1 MKSRRRL
8 FVAAVLGGLLSA
20 GATGQTPQKSANR
33 EPPLAAGQGRIYF
46 YRTSTRAPLVRPAV
60 KLNGEAVGSAEP
72 KAAFFVDRNPGDYA
86 IEASTGEKKL
96 WLSLAAGE
104 AMFVRLQVT
113 FGVIGGSVVPELVSR
128 ETGRSEM
135 KVLAPASPGAKP

>member
-1 MKSRRRL
+1 MQSRRRL
-8 FVAAVLGGLLSA
+8 FVVALLGGLLSA
-20 GATGQTPQKSANR
+20 GATGQTPQKSADGA
-33 EPPLAAGQGRIYF
+33 PPLAAGQGRIYF

-72 KAAFFVDRNPGDYA
+72 KAAFFVDRAPGDYE
-86 IEASTGEKKL
+86 IEASSGEKKL
-96 WLSLAAGE
+96 RLSLAAGE
-104 AMFVRLQVT
+104 VMFVRLKVT

-135 KVLAPASPGAKP
+135 KALAPASPGAKP